1 MVWRI
6 NDQEEFW
13 DNGTWVV
20 AIWLTNEQKSITESI
35 DKTSNVPFER
45 EKQESNLEVVGDAV
59 GFLPTS
65 PYGASALTFA
75 SAAPCS
81 GKLPSAKWPNLASP
95 GKVFYPASSLPA
107 AYGQ

>member
-6 NDQEEFW
+6 NDQEEFG
-13 DNGTWVV
+13 DNGTWTV
-20 AIWLTNEQKSITESI
+20 AIWSINEQKSITKSN
-35 DKTSNVPFER
+35 DKTSNVLFER

-59 GFLPTS
+59 GFLPRS
-65 PYGASALTFA
+65 PYWASALTFT

-95 GKVFYPASSLPA
+95 GKVFRTAPSLPA
-107 AYGQ
+107 ASGQ